1 MRMLDAGHKNV
12 SLHLSGRSF
21 AKRAEIVKNC
31 EGKTQVAPLS
41 VETSG
46 ATNVIR
52 AIAEAALWFEEPA
65 R

>member
-1 MRMLDAGHKNV
+1 MCHFILAGEV
-12 SLHLSGRSF
+12 SRKGR
-21 AKRAEIVKNC
+21 EIVKNC